1 MISFSGTGRVA
12 RLASAGGGEPTAM
25 TVGVVGLGIRSGVI
39 ARNLADGELAAQ
51 GFHVT
56 TAVIEA

>member
-1 MISFSGTGRVA
+1 
-12 RLASAGGGEPTAM
+12 M